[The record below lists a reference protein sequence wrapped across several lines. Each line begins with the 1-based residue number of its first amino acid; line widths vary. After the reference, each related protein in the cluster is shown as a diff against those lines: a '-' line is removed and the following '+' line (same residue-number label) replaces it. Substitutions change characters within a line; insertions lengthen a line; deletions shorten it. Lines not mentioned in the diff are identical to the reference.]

1 MAVLPVCS
9 GKIITAGSTDRGLF
23 FDYLSGLFFM
33 MAVFQAVTLPC
44 IYFDTSLTCDIA
56 IWMAAMA
63 AILLILAVRN
73 RAGALPTGW
82 NKKNRTGESGKAA
95 QTVDPL
101 FLFILILALAFIL
114 FQTYMAVRYAHYDE
128 DDAYY
133 VGMATTAWSTNSL
146 MRFNP
151 YTGERMVG
159 FYSRY
164 VLSPFSLF
172 VAAEAKLTGCHAAIV
187 AHTFYPGCYIPA
199 SYLVYALIAEKLFP
213 KSRRNQAKLVM
224 LIAIMGIYSLW
235 SRRNQM
241 FFLLSKTWQ
250 GKAVLAGVLLPAMFF
265 LMLKHWEGSFT
276 KRDWLVCVLLTVSMT
291 LVSSMGIML
300 GVVMAGIYA
309 FVLLALRRDVRSA
322 VKMMLTTVPNIILGA
337 IYILAF

>member
-1 MAVLPVCS
+1 MGALPVFS
-9 GKIITAGSTDRGLF
+9 GKIITDGSTDRGIL

-44 IYFDTSLTCDIA
+44 IYFDTSLNFDIA
-56 IWMAAMA
+56 VWMIAMA
-63 AILLILAVRN
+63 AVLLFLALKNRRKKLTRL
-73 RAGALPTGW
+73 RAGENLSDGPEA
-82 NKKNRTGESGKAA
+82 KRKN
-95 QTVDPL
+95 DPL
-101 FLFILILALAFIL
+101 FWVIFALALLFII

-133 VGMATTAWSTNSL
+133 VAMATTAWSTNSL

-151 YTGERMVG
+151 YTGARMVG

-172 VAAEAKLTGCHAAIV
+172 VAVEAKLTFCHAAVV

-199 SYLVYALIAEKLFP
+199 SYMVYALIAKKLFP
-213 KSRRNQAKLVM
+213 KKRVSQAKLVL
-224 LIAIMGIYSLW
+224 LIAIMGIFSLW

-265 LMLKHWEGSFT
+265 LMMKHWEGSFCR
-276 KRDWLVCVLLTVSMT
+276 RDWMICVFLTASMT

-300 GVVMAGIYA
+300 GVIMAGIYA
-309 FVLLALRRDVRSA
+309 IVLIVMRRDFRGA
-322 VKMMLTTVPNIILGA
+322 LKIMMTTFPNIILGA
-337 IYILAF
+337 IYTLAF